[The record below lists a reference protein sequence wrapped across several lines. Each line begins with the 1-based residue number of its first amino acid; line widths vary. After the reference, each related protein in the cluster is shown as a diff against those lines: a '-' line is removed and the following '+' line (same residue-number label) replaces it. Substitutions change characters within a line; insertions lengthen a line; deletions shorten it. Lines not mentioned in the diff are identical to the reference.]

1 MKDMY
6 KLIFTSTTIALLI
19 LVPAFASG
27 EVYIPD
33 HEYVGFYDHD
43 GIFTVIGGVKNN
55 EMYPITPTITVN
67 VSDNGNIFTHKQ
79 KFSPIMPAQMLPL
92 KLKLPE
98 ITSDNPILGTP
109 EISYKQ
115 TEYKYESGYILY
127 DDSLVLHDD
136 GRMSGMIKNGGD
148 KTFLN
153 FRIYALI
160 KDQNEN
166 ILDVAS
172 SQQFGIMH
180 PGETLKFEMVPDP
193 KIVNEINSYSCFS
206 FGDESVLPLNAD
218 RNGEQ
223 YTFRYE
229 SGALFHDGKFSS
241 DTTELKMTS
250 LNSFFGELNASFEF
264 PQSSMH
270 EDFEVY
276 LDGSS
281 YSNDGTI
288 LYKEKVTN
296 LQSLDEMGNW
306 HVYFTVP
313 GFYQGDVTV
322 KGFHEPDGTVE
333 VPEELD
339 ISNMVYVEMT
349 TGQVTNIIAK
359 TTEDS
364 LVINLE
370 TTEDGILS
378 FTTSD
383 FLIRPF
389 SDGGFFVLVDGEE
402 IDSVTYE
409 NKILT
414 IPYTAN
420 TEKIEV
426 YGSYVIPEFGT
437 IAMIILAVAV
447 VSIIALSRKNSI
459 SYSLSN
465 V

>member
-1 MKDMY
+1 MY
-6 KLIFTSTTIALLI
+6 KLIFASTIALLI
-19 LVPAFASG
+19 LIPAFASG

-33 HEYVGFYDHD
+33 HEYVGFYDDD

-55 EMYPITPTITVN
+55 EMYPIIPTITVN

-79 KFSPIMPAQMLPL
+79 EFSHIMPAQMLPL

-98 ITSDNPILGTP
+98 ITSENPILESP
-109 EISYKQ
+109 QISYKQ

-136 GRMSGMIKNGGD
+136 GRMTGMIKNGGD

-153 FRIYALI
+153 FRVYALI
-160 KDQNEN
+160 KDQNDQ
-166 ILDVAS
+166 ILDVAN

-180 PGETLKFEMVPDP
+180 PGETLEFEMIPDP
-193 KIVNEINSYSCFS
+193 NIVNKINSYSCFS
-206 FGDESVLPLNAD
+206 FGDESVLPLNVD
-218 RNGEQ
+218 RDGEQ

-229 SGALFHDGKFSS
+229 SGAWFKDGKFSS
-241 DTTELKMTS
+241 DSTELEMYS

-264 PQSSMH
+264 PQRSIH

-281 YSNDGTI
+281 YSDDGTPT
-288 LYKEKVTN
+288 LYKEKITN

-306 HVYFTVP
+306 HVYFSVP
-313 GFYQGDVTV
+313 GFYQGNVVV
-322 KGFHEPDGTVE
+322 KGFHESDGTAV

-339 ISNMVYVEMT
+339 LTQMIYTE
-349 TGQVTNIIAK
+349 VTNGEVISVIAK

-370 TTEDGILS
+370 TTEDGVLS

-402 IDSVTYE
+402 IDSATYE

-420 TEKIEV
+420 TKKIEV

-437 IAMIILAVAV
+437 IAMIILAMAV
-447 VSIIALSRKNSI
+447 VSIIILSRKNSV

>member
-1 MKDMY
+1 MKVLFF
-6 KLIFTSTTIALLI
+6 LIPVILFVLI
-19 LVPAFASG
+19 TPTFVSA

-33 HEYVGFYDHD
+33 NEYVGFYDHD
-43 GIFTVIGGVKNN
+43 GVYTVIGGIKNT
-55 EMYPITPTITVN
+55 EIYPVTPTITVT
-67 VSDNGNIFTHKQ
+67 VHDGNDIFSNDYV
-79 KFSPIMPAQMLPL
+79 FSSVMPQQMLPM
-92 KLKLPE
+92 KIKLPQ
-98 ITSDNPILGTP
+98 ITSDNPKLEP
-109 EISYKQ
+109 YEITYDLAG
-115 TEYKYESGYILY
+115 YEFQGGYVLY
-127 DDSLVLHDD
+127 NDSLVLHSD
-136 GRMSGMIKNGGD
+136 GTMTGKIKNSSD
-148 KTFLN
+148 ETFYD
-153 FRIYALI
+153 FKIYALI
-160 KDQNEN
+160 KDENEM

-172 SQQFGIMH
+172 SQKFDVMH
-180 PGETLKFEMVPDP
+180 PDEILDFQMIPNP
-193 KIVNEINSYSCFS
+193 KIADSIHLYSCFA
-206 FGDESVLPLNAD
+206 FGEDEIFPLNAE
-218 RNGEQ
+218 RNGEKF
-223 YTFRYE
+223 TFRYD
-229 SGALFHDGKFSS
+229 SGAWFTDGQFNPEGTDLS
-241 DTTELKMTS
+241 MYA
-250 LNSFFGELNASFEF
+250 LNSWHLDMNASLEF
-264 PQSSMH
+264 PQNSIH
-270 EDFEVY
+270 EELEVY
-276 LDGSS
+276 LDGKK
-281 YSNDGTI
+281 YAKGQPVH
-288 LYKEKVTN
+288 EKIEK

-313 GFYQGDVTV
+313 GFYQGDVIV

-389 SDGGFFVLVDGEE
+389 SDGNFFVLVDGEE
-402 IDSVTYE
+402 IDSINYE

-447 VSIIALSRKNSI
+447 VSIIVLSRKNSI

>member
-1 MKDMY
+1 MN
-6 KLIFTSTTIALLI
+6 KLIFTSVAIALLI
-19 LVPAFASG
+19 IIPVTASG

-33 HEYVGFYDHD
+33 HEYVGFYDQD
-43 GIFTVIGGVKNN
+43 GTFTVIGGVKNN
-55 EMYPITPTITVN
+55 EMYPVTPTITVN
-67 VSDNGNIFTHKQ
+67 VNDDGNIFTHKQ
-79 KFSPIMPAQMLPL
+79 EFSPIMPAQMLPL

-98 ITSDNPILGTP
+98 ITSENPILGPP

-115 TEYKYESGYILY
+115 TEYKYEGGYILY
-127 DDSLVLHDD
+127 DESLVLHDD
-136 GRMSGMIKNGGD
+136 GRMTGTIKNGGD

-153 FRIYALI
+153 FRVYALI
-160 KDQNEN
+160 KDQNEQ

-172 SQQFGIMH
+172 SQQFGVMH
-180 PGETLKFEMVPDP
+180 PGDTLEFEMVPDS
-193 KIVNEINSYSCFS
+193 KIADEIDLYSCFA
-206 FGDESVLPLNAD
+206 FGDESILPLNAD

-229 SGALFHDGKFSS
+229 SGTWFKDGNFNSENT
-241 DTTELKMTS
+241 DLKMYA
-250 LNSFFGELNASFEF
+250 LNSFSSELNASFEF
-264 PQSSMH
+264 PQSSIH

-276 LDGSS
+276 LDGTGW
-281 YSNDGTI
+281 DGQDYYDTNG
-288 LYKEKVTN
+288 KVTN
-296 LQSLDEMGNW
+296 IQSLDEMGNW
-306 HVYFTVP
+306 HVYFSVP

-322 KGFHEPDGTVE
+322 KGFHEPDGTVV

-339 ISNMVYVEMT
+339 LTQMIYTEIT
-349 TGQVTNIIAK
+349 TGEVTSVIAR
-359 TTEDS
+359 TTENS
-364 LVINLE
+364 IVVNIE
-370 TTEDGILS
+370 TTEDGVLS
-378 FTTSD
+378 FTTSN
-383 FLIRPF
+383 FLIKPF
-389 SDGGFFVLVDGEE
+389 NDGNFFVIVDGEE

-447 VSIIALSRKNSI
+447 VSIIILSRKNSI

-465 V
+465 I